1 MMSPVARE
9 DVALVARTDE
19 VRTLTDALRAAG
31 DSRPAVWLVAGD
43 AGVGKSRLVRE
54 LSERARSA
62 GALVL
67 TGQCVDLGGAGLP
80 YLPFAEALGQA
91 AGDPATADA
100 FDGLTALGP
109 LLGRGGSRHDAGD
122 DDRLPLFDAVHT
134 ALGAL
139 GAEHGPVL
147 LVIED
152 LHWAD
157 ASSRDLLRFVAS
169 RLRHERVLVVATY
182 RSDDLH
188 RGHPLRPLLGELPRL
203 PVVERIDLAPFS
215 TDDSAAT
222 SGCCAGGPSR
232 ARWCSTCTAAPTA
245 TPTSPRSSSPR
256 PSADGGRPT
265 DWPSCPG
272 PSPTCSPPGS
282 TS

>member
-1 MMSPVARE
+1 MPSGRTAHRPVSDPVDMMSPVARE

-31 DSRPAVWLVAGD
+31 DARPGVWLVAGD

-91 AGDPATADA
+91 AADPATAAA

-109 LLGRGGSRHDAGD
+109 LLGRGGPRHDAGD

-134 ALGAL
+134 ALGTLGRGARPRPARDRGPAL
-139 GAEHGPVL
+139 GRRLQPRPA
-147 LVIED
+147 
-152 LHWAD
+152 A
-157 ASSRDLLRFVAS
+157 LR
-169 RLRHERVLVVATY
+169 RLPPAARARARGRHL
-182 RSDDLH
+182 
-188 RGHPLRPLLGELPRL
+188 PLRRPAPRPPAPPAARRAAAAARRRADRPRPVQHRRARPLPRAAAR
-203 PVVERIDLAPFS
+203 PGRPAP
-215 TDDSAAT
+215 
-222 SGCCAGGPSR
+222 GG
-232 ARWCSTCTAAPTA
+232 ARHAPRAPTA
-245 TPTSPRSSSPR
+245 TPTSPRSSSP
-256 PSADGGRPT
+256 
-265 DWPSCPG
+265 
-272 PSPTCSPPGS
+272 PP
-282 TS
+282 